1 VECDELKSNQ
11 LSEGIYKMLVSN
23 SRTADGGGYYVQVR
37 EKEEEVHDKE
47 RSSGVN
53 YPRLKS
59 TKHML

>member
-1 VECDELKSNQ
+1 
-11 LSEGIYKMLVSN
+11 MLVSN

-37 EKEEEVHDKE
+37 EKEEVHDKE